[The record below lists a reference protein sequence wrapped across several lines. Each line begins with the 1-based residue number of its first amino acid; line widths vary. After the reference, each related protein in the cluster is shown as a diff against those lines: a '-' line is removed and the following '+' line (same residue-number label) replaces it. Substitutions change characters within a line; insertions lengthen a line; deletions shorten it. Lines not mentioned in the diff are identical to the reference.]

1 MIIFHGQTPNKY
13 LECCRSGS
21 TNSSSMKFHC
31 PPMTEALSKT
41 VTSATSLIEAD
52 ANIPLGPNPIT
63 ATFGLALYW
72 VK

>member
-1 MIIFHGQTPNKY
+1 
-13 LECCRSGS
+13 
-21 TNSSSMKFHC
+21 MKFHC

-63 ATFGLALYW
+63 ATFGLVLVW
-72 VK
+72 VKY

>member
-1 MIIFHGQTPNKY
+1 MVQLPTKYY

-41 VTSATSLIEAD
+41 VTSATSLMEAD

-63 ATFGLALYW
+63 ATFGLVLYW